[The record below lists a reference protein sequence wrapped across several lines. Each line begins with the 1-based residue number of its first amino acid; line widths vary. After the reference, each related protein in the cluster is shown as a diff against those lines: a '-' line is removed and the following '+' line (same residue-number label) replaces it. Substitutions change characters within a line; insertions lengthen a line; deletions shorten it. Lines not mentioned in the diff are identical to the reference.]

1 MIRASTLLSLQ
12 SILLALS
19 LLVQPTVFAQNS
31 DGKVSFE
38 QYISDFKVEAMERGF
53 SRSFLDASFDD
64 IQFYQRAVSSDKN
77 QPEFKQTLDTYLPKR
92 LPAWKVNKAI
102 ELHQTHA
109 ELLAQVSEKYGV
121 QSRFIV
127 ALWGVESNFGKL
139 TGGYPVLSAL
149 ATLAYEGRR
158 EALFRKQLYAALTIL
173 HEGHIQKA
181 DFKGSWAGAMG
192 QSQFMPTS
200 FLNYAQDFDGDGKKD
215 IWNNT
220 QDVFASIANFLA
232 TEGWDNTSTWGRQVK
247 LPAGFNYKLT
257 GLKRDKMKPLREWQ
271 TLGVR
276 RMDGRDL
283 PERELMASL
292 IMPDDEKGRIYLVYE
307 NFHTLMGWNRSTY
320 FGASVGHLADRIK
333 LGR

>member
-1 MIRASTLLSLQ
+1 MINKVLYKALLITGLLSWQ
-12 SILLALS
+12 IGTLAKE
-19 LLVQPTVFAQNS
+19 QQEKP
-31 DGKVSFE
+31 DFE
-38 QYISDFKVEAMERGF
+38 QYIADFKIEALEKGF
-53 SRSFLDASFDD
+53 DKAFLDDSFAD

-92 LPAWKVNKAI
+92 LPDWKVKKAI
-102 ELHQTHA
+102 ELYHEHA
-109 ELLAQVSEKYGV
+109 DILAKVSQKYGV
-121 QSRFIV
+121 QPRFIV

-173 HEGHIQKA
+173 KEGHIQKA

-232 TEGWDNTSTWGRQVK
+232 TEGWDDSSTWGRQVK
-247 LPAGFNYKLT
+247 LPESFDYKLT
-257 GLKRDKMKPLREWQ
+257 GLKRTKMKSLSDWQ

-283 PERELMASL
+283 PDRELMASL

>member
-1 MIRASTLLSLQ
+1 MYKTSLACLFVALFSVSFLSK
-12 SILLALS
+12 
-19 LLVQPTVFAQNS
+19 AQ
-31 DGKVSFE
+31 DKPSFE
-38 QYISDFKVEAMERGF
+38 QYIAEFKLEASERGF
-53 SRSFLDASFDD
+53 SRRFLDNAFAD
-64 IQFYQRAVSSDKN
+64 IKFYQRAVASDKN
-77 QPEFKQTLDTYLPKR
+77 QPEFKQTLDTYLSKR
-92 LPAWKVNKAI
+92 LPDWKVKRAI
-102 ELHQTHA
+102 ALYNEHA
-109 ELLAQVSEKYGV
+109 EVLKQVAQKYGV
-121 QSRFIV
+121 QPRFIV

-173 HEGHIQKA
+173 KEGHISK
-181 DFKGSWAGAMG
+181 DEFKGSWAGAMG

-200 FLNYAQDFDGDGKKD
+200 FLNYAQDFDGDSKKD
-215 IWNNT
+215 IWTNH

-232 TEGWDNTSTWGRQVK
+232 TEGWDDSATWGRQVK
-247 LPAGFNYKLT
+247 LPENFDYKLT
-257 GLKRDKMKPLREWQ
+257 GLARDKMKSLADWQ

-283 PERELMASL
+283 PDRELQASL
-292 IMPDDEKGRIYLVYE
+292 IMPDDEKGRIYLVYD

-320 FGASVGHLADRIK
+320 FGASVGHLSDRIK